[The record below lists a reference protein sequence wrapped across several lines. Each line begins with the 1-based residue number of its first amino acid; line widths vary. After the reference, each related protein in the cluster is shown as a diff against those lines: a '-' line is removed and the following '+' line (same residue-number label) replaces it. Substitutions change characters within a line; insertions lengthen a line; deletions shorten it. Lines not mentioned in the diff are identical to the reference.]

1 MLDDA
6 LPDFERQVQPVKS
19 GIPSFEVIDN
29 AQRVPVVFERAAES
43 VHLPIEFALADMSKR
58 WMPQIMGKC
67 QRFRV
72 FLVQLERGTHSSGDL
87 GNLDRMGQP
96 VTKVIAE
103 TGGED
108 LCLALQTAKRPRMDN
123 AVAITLKI
131 VPKRVRRLG
140 ELPAAKI
147 CRTQT
152 KSGEHYL
159 LFGLGSELF
168 NGARDCR
175 RLRGASQALKQLF
188 RFGRI

>member
-19 GIPSFEVIDN
+19 GIPSLEVIDN

-72 FLVQLERGTHSSGDL
+72 FLVQLERGTHSSGYL

-108 LCLALQTAKRPRMDN
+108 LCLALQAAERSRVNN
-123 AVAITLKI
+123 AITITLKI
-131 VPKRVRRLG
+131 IPERVRRLG

-152 KSGEHYL
+152 KLAEHYL
-159 LFGLGSELF
+159 LFGLGCELF
-168 NGARDCR
+168 DSARNGR
-175 RLRGASQALKQLF
+175 RLIRTF
-188 RFGRI
+188 